1 MIIKNV
7 NILMCNKTSNILY
20 NAAILIKGNKIDKI
34 LTNQFSVLDYPY
46 EEIID
51 GKGMTALPGF
61 INTHTH
67 SAMTFLRNYGNDM
80 NLQDW
85 LFNKI
90 FPAEDKLTAEACYW
104 FNKLA
109 YIEFIKSGIT
119 THCDNYFFMESAA
132 KAVDETGIRA
142 VLSRSVSGIS
152 DPDFQ
157 KLKESSDFYKNY
169 NNSAN
174 GRINVTLG
182 AHSVYTS
189 DENYLRKVAEE
200 ANKIGAG
207 LQIHLSETKKEVEDC
222 FAEHKLSPAEYLNK
236 IGYFDVDGIKIAAHC
251 VHLSKGDID
260 ILKNRNVSISS
271 NLSSNLKLASGIIN
285 IPDIMKTGINISLGT
300 DGASSNNN
308 LNMFNEIRIAALL
321 YKGLSLDPTVMN
333 ANTVLKLATANGAK
347 AIGRKDLGVI
357 EEGNTADIIL
367 VNTNSASI
375 APINDLSASIVYSAA
390 ASDVDTV
397 ICDGKIIM
405 KNRNILTFDE
415 DETIYNAC
423 KYAKQILN

>member
-7 NILMCNKTSNILY
+7 NILTCDENSIELTYVNIY
-20 NAAILIKGNKIDKI
+20 IRENKIKKI
-34 LTNQFSVLDYPY
+34 FSGDVTSSDYPN

-51 GKGMTALPGF
+51 GKSMTALPGF

-90 FPAEDKLTAEACYW
+90 FPAEDKLTEEACYW

-119 THCDNYFFMESAA
+119 THCDNYFFMNSAA
-132 KAVDETGIRA
+132 KAVEETGIRA

-152 DPDFQ
+152 DPSLS
-157 KLKESSDFYKNY
+157 KLKESSDFYKSY
-169 NNSAN
+169 NNTAN

-182 AHSVYTS
+182 AHSIYTS
-189 DENYLRKVAEE
+189 DEAYLRKVIEE
-200 ANKIGAG
+200 AHAIGSG

-222 FAEHKLSPAEYLNK
+222 YAEHKCSPVEYLNN
-236 IGYFDVDGIKIAAHC
+236 IGYFGVDGIKIAAHC
-251 VHLSKGDID
+251 VHMSESDID
-260 ILKNRNVSISS
+260 ILKNSNVSISA

-285 IPDIMKTGINISLGT
+285 IPHLTERGLNVTLGT

-308 LNMFNEIRIAALL
+308 LNMFNEMRLASLL
-321 YKGLSLDPTVMN
+321 YKGMTLDPTIMN
-333 ANTVLKLATANGAK
+333 ADTVLSLATRNAAK
-347 AIGRKDLGVI
+347 AIGRADLGCI
-357 EEGNTADIIL
+357 AEGMIADIIL
-367 VNTNSASI
+367 VDTNSPSI
-375 APINDLSASIVYSAA
+375 APVNERSAAIVYSAA

-397 ICDGKIIM
+397 ICNGVMLMHNHRLLTIDEPYVIAKATEYAQKI
-405 KNRNILTFDE
+405 LG
-415 DETIYNAC
+415 
-423 KYAKQILN
+423 